1 MSFAQQLIGRMR
13 DILDASDQSQTP
25 EFMDVAT
32 EYLELCRSTNERLRR
47 CSHFLRQNLRT
58 EAIHL
63 AEADPNLLDLV
74 AILDFPER
82 QAWRKLCAS
91 HSMPEPPN
99 LDIDA
104 ATELN
109 EAYALVQPLE
119 TLLVRHRRLALA
131 VAPLSERLAV
141 MRKLAELDPGSSFW
155 QQDIRTFE
163 DARVDELRR
172 QINQPGIEFNTAER
186 LKHEIDTAQWL
197 ISFPPDLKKASY
209 LVVSRLRGKTALRE
223 LELLMPELDAAYAA
237 MDEQR
242 CEKLSSQCSA
252 LLSEIGSAASEL
264 LQQRVTAVQSWLQ
277 SQRRMRQ
284 ERQGFEQA
292 CGALEQAMDA
302 DAPTIEVQKAFAA
315 ATGFAADLPVDLE
328 ERYQKFIA
336 WRKEQIVNKRKLIL
350 VACVSAAAVLII
362 VVVAF
367 ILIHMHSSAVNAWV
381 QQLAAAR
388 EGVVNNG
395 DEQTAQSELA
405 GLLLASSGVQ
415 NDPGVQSA
423 AASLKAAV
431 TADQQRAA
439 NFKKALADAEA
450 LGVNAAGAARLS
462 QAEQLALTAA
472 EQQQLAAFSGQV
484 NAYNKQQQQ
493 LRDNAFS
500 QSADALEQKIQY
512 ELSSDMINQNVQN
525 AAQVLSDLKS
535 QVAALAAQP
544 GVSDDLKNAQ
554 IDSLNSQLQDA
565 QSKLAAQESD
575 QKDYQ
580 QIFQVPSQVS
590 DYATAVNNYLNN
602 HPNGVYAA
610 EVKLLSA
617 PLASDAAIEAWSNM
631 TANWT
636 GSFLNPDMAQAEDR
650 VSAIDQVATQ
660 YQGTPLMALVEP
672 YRNYLANCAKA
683 V

>member
-197 ISFPPDLKKASY
+197 ISFPPDLRKASD
-209 LVVSRLRGKTALRE
+209 LVVSRLRGQTALRE

-242 CEKLSSQCSA
+242 CERLSSQCST
-252 LLSEIGSAASEL
+252 LLSEIGGAASEL
-264 LQQRVTAVQSWLQ
+264 LQRRVTAVQSWLQ

-292 CGALEQAMDA
+292 CTRIG
-302 DAPTIEVQKAFAA
+302 
-315 ATGFAADLPVDLE
+315 TG
-328 ERYQKFIA
+328 
-336 WRKEQIVNKRKLIL
+336 
-350 VACVSAAAVLII
+350 
-362 VVVAF
+362 
-367 ILIHMHSSAVNAWV
+367 
-381 QQLAAAR
+381 
-388 EGVVNNG
+388 NG
-395 DEQTAQSELA
+395 
-405 GLLLASSGVQ
+405 
-415 NDPGVQSA
+415 
-423 AASLKAAV
+423 
-431 TADQQRAA
+431 
-439 NFKKALADAEA
+439 
-450 LGVNAAGAARLS
+450 
-462 QAEQLALTAA
+462 
-472 EQQQLAAFSGQV
+472 
-484 NAYNKQQQQ
+484 
-493 LRDNAFS
+493 
-500 QSADALEQKIQY
+500 
-512 ELSSDMINQNVQN
+512 
-525 AAQVLSDLKS
+525 
-535 QVAALAAQP
+535 
-544 GVSDDLKNAQ
+544 
-554 IDSLNSQLQDA
+554 
-565 QSKLAAQESD
+565 
-575 QKDYQ
+575 
-580 QIFQVPSQVS
+580 
-590 DYATAVNNYLNN
+590 
-602 HPNGVYAA
+602 
-610 EVKLLSA
+610 
-617 PLASDAAIEAWSNM
+617 
-631 TANWT
+631 
-636 GSFLNPDMAQAEDR
+636 
-650 VSAIDQVATQ
+650 
-660 YQGTPLMALVEP
+660 
-672 YRNYLANCAKA
+672 C
-683 V
+683 